1 MTSTAPAAVVDA
13 TASILADL
21 SPERREL
28 FELRLHRWWDDLLD
42 ALETLYG
49 ERAFDVAQRLVAH
62 AAAAYRDRDP
72 ELHRLDERRILAPD

>member
-42 ALETLYG
+42 CLLYTS
-49 ERAFDVAQRLVAH
+49 RCV
-62 AAAAYRDRDP
+62 
-72 ELHRLDERRILAPD
+72 

>member
-49 ERAFDVAQRLVAH
+49 DRAFDVAQRLVAH

-72 ELHRLDERRILAPD
+72 ELLSLIHI